1 MTISAIY
8 RNGVFEPLE
17 RVELEENK
25 RFDIDV
31 RESIEGPV
39 GSKRPTLWEQFGTK
53 SLGVPGPDFKELG
66 PEWKEYLE

>member
-25 RFDIDV
+25 RVDIDV
-31 RESIEGPV
+31 REPEVSESEP
-39 GSKRPTLWEQFGTK
+39 KRLTLWEQFGTK

-66 PEWKEYLE
+66 PEWKEYIE